1 MSRPLNMPQ
10 TAEAKKRISES
21 QKARYQMIREQLDT
35 NRYKYFNDVNEQTLT
50 DFERLENKL
59 RRSVVQFTNTLLELA
74 SYTPQIKHQ
83 DTHKPQL
90 LSDKID
96 EAIKAS
102 LNNVI
107 NESKQVRQ

>member
-1 MSRPLNMPQ
+1 MSRPLHMPQ

-50 DFERLENKL
+50 DFERLENRL

-74 SYTPQIKHQ
+74 SYAQQSKQEPQR
-83 DTHKPQL
+83 L
-90 LSDKID
+90 NDKID

-107 NESKQVRQ
+107 KETKLTRR